1 MNTATRMVY
10 PFLPALARGLGVTLA
25 QASRLVALRG
35 SVGLLSPLFAPLSE
49 RHGRRPVLLAALL
62 LFSFSSFLVPLW
74 SSYWAFGLAL
84 ACVALAKVI
93 FDPAMQAFIGDVVP
107 YKQRG
112 RVIAATEIAWALSL
126 LLGAPLVGWLIER
139 HGWQSPFTLLG
150 ILGLIVTAWTW
161 RVMPGGRPHLAI
173 NVTMRGVFRA
183 VRRHPQILQAGL
195 YVMLAMGANDIL
207 FIVYGD
213 WMESSFGLS
222 LGALGL
228 ASAVIGGAEI
238 AGEFTAGWA
247 VDRFGK
253 RPVVIAAATLAAV
266 AYAGLPYLGTTL
278 GAALR
283 AIALA
288 FFLFELA
295 IVGGIPLLT
304 ELVPEARGLVMSAAV
319 AGASLGRMAGSWVG
333 PLIYARGGL
342 RANGL
347 VSAGIGILAVLV
359 LARWLR
365 EDERAGELDSHV

>member
-1 MNTATRMVY
+1 
-10 PFLPALARGLGVTLA
+10 
-25 QASRLVALRG
+25 
-35 SVGLLSPLFAPLSE
+35 
-49 RHGRRPVLLAALL
+49 
-62 LFSFSSFLVPLW
+62 
-74 SSYWAFGLAL
+74 
-84 ACVALAKVI
+84 
-93 FDPAMQAFIGDVVP
+93 MQAFIGDAVP

-139 HGWQSPFTLLG
+139 YGWKSPFTFLALVG
-150 ILGLIVTAWTW
+150 FLVTVWIW
-161 RVMPGGRPHLAI
+161 RVMPGGRPRQALNTTA
-173 NVTMRGVFRA
+173 RGLFQA

-213 WMESSFGLS
+213 WMETSFGLG

-238 AGEFTAGWA
+238 AGELTAGWA

-253 RPVVIAAATLAAV
+253 RPVVITAATLAAL
-266 AYAGLPYLGTTL
+266 AYAALPFLGTTL
-278 GAALR
+278 GGALR

-304 ELVPEARGLVMSAAV
+304 ELVPAARSLVMSTAV
-319 AGASLGRMAGSWVG
+319 AGAALGRLAGSWLG
-333 PLIYARGGL
+333 PIIYVRGGL

-347 VSAGIGILAVLV
+347 VSAGITLLAVLA

-365 EDERAGELDSHV
+365 EGADGLEPHV